1 MYPPIYIRGRT
12 IIKSQGGMTMD
23 FIRRVQNFVQEA
35 EPNLQHITNEDATK
49 LALVFP
55 FLRVL
60 GYNTT
65 NPAEVMPEYT
75 ADVGTKQGEKVD
87 IAIQMNDEP
96 VILIEVKTYGTSQ
109 LT

>member
-1 MYPPIYIRGRT
+1 
-12 IIKSQGGMTMD
+12 MTMD